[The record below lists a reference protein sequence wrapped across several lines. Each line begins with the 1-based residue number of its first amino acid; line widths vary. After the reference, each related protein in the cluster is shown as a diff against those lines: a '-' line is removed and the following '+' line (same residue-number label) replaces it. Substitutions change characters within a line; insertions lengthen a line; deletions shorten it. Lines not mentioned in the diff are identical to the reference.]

1 MNEQK
6 MKAPICV
13 LDNVQLCRDGKFLGR
28 RKLDYTEKIIILN
41 QATIY

>member
-13 LDNVQLCRDGKFLGR
+13 LDNVQLFRDGKFLGQ

-41 QATIY
+41 RATIY